1 MKINYDKEIDA
12 IYIEFSKELPEGVV
26 EIKEGVNLDITK
38 SGRVVGLEILDA
50 TKKVS
55 LDSFLNYE
63 ISSDWFKQT
72 A

>member
-12 IYIEFSKELPEGVV
+12 IYIEFSKETPEGVV
-26 EIKEGVNLDITK
+26 EIKEGINLDITK
-38 SGRVVGLEILDA
+38 SGRIVGIELLDA

-63 ISSDWFKQT
+63 ISPDVFKQT